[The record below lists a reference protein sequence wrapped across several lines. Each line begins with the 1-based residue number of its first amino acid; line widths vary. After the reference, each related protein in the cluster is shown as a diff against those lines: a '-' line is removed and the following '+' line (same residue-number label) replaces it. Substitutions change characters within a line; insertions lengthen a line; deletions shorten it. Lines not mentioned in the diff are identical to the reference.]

1 MIEADLEVD
10 GRITEQRLLTNRA
23 RQRQQEQKHK
33 ELLDLQ
39 TVHQC
44 KKGLFC
50 LVKQATLTYELLS
63 GKEHQLSYVL
73 PIQRQTFTA
82 MVGSIPI
89 KVSQQAGEQEGFIR
103 CLCDNPE
110 CLYTLI
116 KTLCG
121 LRNLLPMN

>member
-1 MIEADLEVD
+1 MIEPDLQMD
-10 GRITEQRLLTNRA
+10 GTMTEQRLLADRA
-23 RQRQQEQKHK
+23 RRRQQDQKNK

-50 LVKQATLTYELLS
+50 LVKQATLSYENLP
-63 GKEHQLSYVL
+63 GKEHQLCYTL
-73 PIQRQTFTA
+73 PTQRQSFTA
-82 MVGSIPI
+82 VVGSVPI
-89 KVSQQAGEQEGFIR
+89 KVSQQAGQQEGSIC
-103 CLCDNPE
+103 CLCNSPE

-121 LRNLLPMN
+121 IRKLLPMN

>member
-1 MIEADLEVD
+1 MIEPDLQMD
-10 GRITEQRLLTNRA
+10 GTMTEQRLLADRA
-23 RQRQQEQKHK
+23 RRRQQDQKNK

-50 LVKQATLTYELLS
+50 LVKQATLRYESLP
-63 GKEHQLSYVL
+63 GKEHQLCYTL
-73 PIQRQTFTA
+73 PTQRQSFTA
-82 MVGSIPI
+82 VVGSVPI
-89 KVSQQAGEQEGFIR
+89 KVSQQAGQQEGSIC
-103 CLCDNPE
+103 CLCNSPE

-121 LRNLLPMN
+121 IRNLLPMN

>member
-1 MIEADLEVD
+1 MIEPDLQMD
-10 GRITEQRLLTNRA
+10 GTMTEQRLLADRA
-23 RQRQQEQKHK
+23 RRRQQDQKNK

-50 LVKQATLTYELLS
+50 LVKQATLRYENLP
-63 GKEHQLSYVL
+63 GKEHQLCYTL
-73 PIQRQTFTA
+73 PTQRQSFTA
-82 MVGSIPI
+82 VVGSVPI
-89 KVSQQAGEQEGFIR
+89 KVSQQAGQQEGSIC
-103 CLCDNPE
+103 CLCTSPE

-121 LRNLLPMN
+121 IRKLLPMN